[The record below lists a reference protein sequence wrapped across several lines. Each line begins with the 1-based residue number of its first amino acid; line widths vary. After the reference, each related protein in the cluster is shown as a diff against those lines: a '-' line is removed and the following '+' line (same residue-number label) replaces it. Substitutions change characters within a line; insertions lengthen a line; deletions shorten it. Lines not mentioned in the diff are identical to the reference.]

1 MNAKANVKIIIN
13 GDSRV
18 YSVEL
23 YDVDLLIDDLLV
35 SKTVKETCNLELFFN
50 LNDSGEFR
58 AELQLRIFDEN
69 RNELYRSPIN
79 NSLSS
84 LAYDK
89 NTGRIENTTIDFGVI
104 NL

>member
-1 MNAKANVKIIIN
+1 MNAKANAKIIFNENSHI
-13 GDSRV
+13 

-23 YDVDLLIDDLLV
+23 YDVDLLIDDLLI
-35 SKTVKETCNLELFFN
+35 SKTVNETCNIELFFN

-58 AELQLRIFDEN
+58 AELQLRIFDED
-69 RNELYRSPIN
+69 RNEVYRSPIN